1 MQDSEEIEVEL
12 TTEYMKLSAINI
24 SMTRNIS
31 VTRNMS
37 MIRQPTKTFD
47 RGGRTTKTVP

>member
-24 SMTRNIS
+24 SMTRNVS
-31 VTRNMS
+31 VTR
-37 MIRQPTKTFD
+37 QPSKTFD
-47 RGGRTTKTVP
+47 RGVRVTKTVP